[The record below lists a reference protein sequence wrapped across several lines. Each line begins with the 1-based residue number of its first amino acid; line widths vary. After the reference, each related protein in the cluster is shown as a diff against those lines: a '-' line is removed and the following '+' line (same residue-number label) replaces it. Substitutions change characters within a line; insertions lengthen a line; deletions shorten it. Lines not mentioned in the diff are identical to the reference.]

1 MAERHMV
8 AKGRR
13 RMDEVY
19 LPPLILHMANPADEI
34 VSAQALLHQGAIT
47 QAQFDQLKQRALAG
61 S

>member
-1 MAERHMV
+1 MV
-8 AKGRR
+8 AKGRE

-34 VSAQALLHQGAIT
+34 VRPRRCFFRERSPRPNSI
-47 QAQFDQLKQRALAG
+47 